1 MLGRALVTAD
11 EVLAGAT
18 TFALGTI
25 AGASLAFW
33 VEEDEMLVDLEAQV
47 AITNAAAEAVELTLF
62 VDGADVCA
70 LPELGGPTLF
80 GLTTTLYAAADTH
93 SLSCGTTIRLAP
105 GQHQL
110 ELRARS
116 VIGGMTVESASWP
129 LKLVARR
136 HSHPATLGHGVDSKA
151 QLIQ

>member
-11 EVLAGAT
+11 ETLAGAT
-18 TFALGTI
+18 TFALGAV

-33 VEEDEMLVDLEAQV
+33 VEEDEMLVDLECQAT
-47 AITNAAAEAVELTLF
+47 ITDASAEAVDLTLF
-62 VDGADVCA
+62 VDGVDVAASAD
-70 LPELGGPTLF
+70 LGGGAD
-80 GLTTTLYAAADTH
+80 GLLRMTYAAAATH
-93 SLSCGTTIRLAP
+93 TLAVAATVRLDP

-110 ELRARS
+110 ELRAKC
-116 VIGGMTVESASWP
+116 ASGALDMENATFP